1 MSDAIDIDALE
12 ALEKDATDGEW
23 EVRYVLDEP
32 RYGIAGVAVKQ
43 TSDER
48 KLVPMSGSGGAM
60 SFTEFVIQ
68 EKYTT
73 DHSVANGVF
82 IAALRN
88 AAPAL
93 IAAYRERDALKAER
107 DEARELLNANE
118 DDHKTAVSDLTT
130 FRAALEKAE
139 MALKAYEAWE
149 ADLIL
154 TGDWKGE
161 GVAMNQHQHDAMM
174 EAQSLRNKALAAIK
188 ETKR

>member
-12 ALEKDATDGEW
+12 ADADKAEHLG
-23 EVRYVLDEP
+23 L
-32 RYGIAGVAVKQ
+32 
-43 TSDER
+43 
-48 KLVPMSGSGGAM
+48 
-60 SFTEFVIQ
+60 
-68 EKYTT
+68 
-73 DHSVANGVF
+73 
-82 IAALRN
+82 AALMSPTTAR
-88 AAPAL
+88 AL